1 MKHDYSYHI
10 QWAMHE
16 HSSCY
21 SGHIGYQTEI
31 YKKIRQKVVYKEP
44 TAMKVFMMALV
55 SIDATLTILA
65 VFYLLFWQYL
75 SAPFFH
81 VSEQI
86 LAGRASWAW
95 EFRAM
100 NPDRPPD

>member
-1 MKHDYSYHI
+1 
-10 QWAMHE
+10 
-16 HSSCY
+16 
-21 SGHIGYQTEI
+21 
-31 YKKIRQKVVYKEP
+31 
-44 TAMKVFMMALV
+44 MKVFMMALV

-86 LAGRASWAW
+86 LAGRA
-95 EFRAM
+95 R
-100 NPDRPPD
+100 